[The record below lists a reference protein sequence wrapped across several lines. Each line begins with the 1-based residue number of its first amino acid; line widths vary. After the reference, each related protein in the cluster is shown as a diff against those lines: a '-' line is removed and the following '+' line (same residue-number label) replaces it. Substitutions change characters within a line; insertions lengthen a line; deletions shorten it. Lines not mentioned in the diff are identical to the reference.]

1 MLLCIQAQLRMKKY
15 DELREQGVKNPCA
28 EIQKLNLKA
37 YFRCCVYKWQKV
49 RKQEMWPTICA
60 VSPRLAKQCKEVPN
74 HLRRMLGLKDKF
86 TKRATSRMP
95 DSTTILPTALETAVA
110 ELVVP
115 CSAFVFLPQ
124 VICSTSFLFTIYI
137 YIFLFIY
144 STLFFDVYIFTH
156 AHAYMR
162 FFGMKNAVLRNQCH
176 PPYFPGFLKAS
187 VHSKAEHVNRGEE
200 CSYQFVKQTL
210 KQAIEHWNDVVGY
223 IRGKNR
229 EELLEYCELPE
240 GETDVESHLQII
252 QRRISEEL
260 LKVSLKDSTDNFL
273 PLGGVVVLWG
283 AVFVCLLGRH
293 TDGTWKSLK
302 AHLIAFSSW
311 ICR

>member
-1 MLLCIQAQLRMKKY
+1 
-15 DELREQGVKNPCA
+15 
-28 EIQKLNLKA
+28 
-37 YFRCCVYKWQKV
+37 
-49 RKQEMWPTICA
+49 
-60 VSPRLAKQCKEVPN
+60 
-74 HLRRMLGLKDKF
+74 
-86 TKRATSRMP
+86 
-95 DSTTILPTALETAVA
+95 
-110 ELVVP
+110 
-115 CSAFVFLPQ
+115 
-124 VICSTSFLFTIYI
+124 
-137 YIFLFIY
+137 
-144 STLFFDVYIFTH
+144 
-156 AHAYMR
+156 MR